1 VSITVET
8 PLIEFRDVIKRF
20 DGRTVL
26 DQVNLKIF
34 ENQITTIMGKSG
46 TGKSVLLK
54 HIIGLLSPDAGTIL
68 FMGKSINQMKKG
80 EWDQYRSQVSY
91 LFQNN
96 ALFDSMTVFDN
107 IAMPLR
113 QTTTMSPREIKEK
126 VMARI
131 EQTEL
136 TEAVDKYPSELSGGM
151 QKRVALAR
159 ALVTDP
165 KIVLFDEPTA
175 GQDPIRRNTILSTI
189 AQYRRKFGFTAVL
202 VSHDIPNVFFIS
214 DRLIFLWEGEV
225 AFQGSYEETTRLKHP
240 MVKEFLQSIEGF
252 KDELT
257 GLLSKQMFERSYSMS
272 FNRGQREKKVTAV
285 LFSVQFDLLSETL
298 GPLAATEVLKA
309 LGEYI
314 NSNLS
319 ILGGFSFRNQAS
331 EILAILPNTDFQE
344 ARQLIGDFGKGLQQE
359 KLANMQALT
368 HLKIGADAC
377 FEIFVHAGIAEA
389 GFDEDIDMIIEKAR
403 RTQETIATYRCGQKD
418 GEI

>member
-1 VSITVET
+1 MET
-8 PLIEFRDVIKRF
+8 PLIEFREVTKRF
-20 DGRTVL
+20 GSRAVL
-26 DQVNLKIF
+26 DQVNLKIY

-68 FMGKSINQMKKG
+68 FKGKPVHQMRKE
-80 EWDQYRSQVSY
+80 EWDRYRSQISY

-113 QTTTMSPREIKEK
+113 KTTSMNPKEIKNK

-136 TEAVDKYPSELSGGM
+136 TDAVDKYPSELSGGM

-159 ALVTDP
+159 SLVTDP
-165 KIVLFDEPTA
+165 RIVLFDEPTA
-175 GQDPIRRNTILSTI
+175 GQDPIRGNIILSTI
-189 AQYRRKFGFTAVL
+189 AHYRKKFGFTAVL

-214 DRLIFLWEGEV
+214 DRIIFLWEGKV
-225 AFQGSYEETTRLKHP
+225 AFQGSYEESTQLNHP
-240 MVKEFLQSIEGF
+240 MVKEFLDSLEGF

-257 GLLSKQMFERSYSMS
+257 GLLSKQMFRKNYAMALDQEH
-272 FNRGQREKKVTAV
+272 REKTITAV
-285 LFSVQFDLLSETL
+285 LFNVQFDALSETL

-309 LGEYI
+309 LGEYV

-319 ILGGFSFRNQAS
+319 TLGGFSFRNHTS

-344 ARQLIGDFGKGLQQE
+344 AKQLVRDFGKGLQEE
-359 KLANMQALT
+359 KLANIQALT
-368 HLKIGADAC
+368 HLKIGTDAC

-389 GFDEDIDMIIEKAR
+389 RFNEDIDMIIEKAR
-403 RTQETIATYRCGQKD
+403 RTQEIIATYRCDPKG